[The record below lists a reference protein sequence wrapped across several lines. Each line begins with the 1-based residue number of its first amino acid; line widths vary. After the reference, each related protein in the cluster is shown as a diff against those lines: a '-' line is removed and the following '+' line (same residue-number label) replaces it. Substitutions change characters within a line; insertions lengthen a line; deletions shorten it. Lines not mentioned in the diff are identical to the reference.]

1 MRRSFQ
7 GLTNN
12 VGRSMHNFMSAIS
25 SGMKSMQA
33 GLFNRSPKHISFQ
46 PPSSSN
52 HYQEPTYNLPSFVQP
67 DTFPI
72 VQEPGHAVQHV
83 HQGVY
88 NPDCDCTDET
98 PFVPVDNSLDGY
110 KETETAPAYAV
121 LAVEEYGSPQATVIT
136 DEYGSPQS
144 SVISGYVPV
153 SPEPVYQPSSQYNPV
168 PQNGQFAPAPVVEP
182 VQPVQPVQPSGEY
195 GQVQPQYTL
204 PQPVDQYSP
213 VQTVETVQSEYV
225 PPPSDEYGLPA
236 SDPIVEYTPVQTA
249 ESVQPEYTIVQEVQS
264 SDEYGQPL
272 SEPVLEYTPVET
284 VQQFGPT
291 GVQPTPAPAPFT
303 TTPGGEVYTTT
314 LYEVPSHLSDEEI
327 CAHLKQL
334 KEDIHRSPIN
344 HAGGSNDID
353 IHKLET
359 VGVHSE
365 HKKSSAVVPD
375 QLHPEKYISIDCANV
390 KRVVNQRIYYKD
402 TKPLKANLH
411 GKNRVRE
418 TLVI

>member
-1 MRRSFQ
+1 MDP
-7 GLTNN
+7 L
-12 VGRSMHNFMSAIS
+12 
-25 SGMKSMQA
+25 
-33 GLFNRSPKHISFQ
+33 
-46 PPSSSN
+46 
-52 HYQEPTYNLPSFVQP
+52 
-67 DTFPI
+67 
-72 VQEPGHAVQHV
+72 
-83 HQGVY
+83 
-88 NPDCDCTDET
+88 NPQDCTDET

-121 LAVEEYGSPQATVIT
+121 LAVEEYGSPQSPVIAEEYGSPQATVIT

-144 SVISGYVPV
+144 SVISGYAPV
-153 SPEPVYQPSSQYNPV
+153 SPEPVYKPSSQYNPV
-168 PQNGQFAPAPVVEP
+168 PQNVQFAPAPVVEP
-182 VQPVQPVQPSGEY
+182 VQPSEEYGQPIVEYTPPVQTVQPVQPSGEY

-249 ESVQPEYTIVQEVQS
+249 ESVQPEYTIVQEVQP

-291 GVQPTPAPAPFT
+291 GVQPTPAPVPFT
-303 TTPGGEVYTTT
+303 TTPGRGVYTTT

-334 KEDIHRSPIN
+334 KE
-344 HAGGSNDID
+344 DID

>member
-52 HYQEPTYNLPSFVQP
+52 HYQEPNYNLPSFVQP

-121 LAVEEYGSPQATVIT
+121 LAGEEYGSPQSPVIAEEYGSPQATVIT

-144 SVISGYVPV
+144 SVISEYAPV

-168 PQNGQFAPAPVVEP
+168 PQNGQF
-182 VQPVQPVQPSGEY
+182 
-195 GQVQPQYTL
+195 
-204 PQPVDQYSP
+204 
-213 VQTVETVQSEYV
+213 
-225 PPPSDEYGLPA
+225 
-236 SDPIVEYTPVQTA
+236 
-249 ESVQPEYTIVQEVQS
+249 
-264 SDEYGQPL
+264 
-272 SEPVLEYTPVET
+272 
-284 VQQFGPT
+284 GPT
-291 GVQPTPAPAPFT
+291 GVQPATPAPAPFT